1 MESVFVLRLTSIGV
15 SGQFELG
22 QGLRQGSHWMVNI
35 MSEKKLSFLKSFP
48 SLEKIPNS
56 KQKLTLFLHIC
67 RLLYIFTNTFYACL
81 SKTKKC
87 GQRTCYK

>member
-22 QGLRQGSHWMVNI
+22 QGLR
-35 MSEKKLSFLKSFP
+35 FLKRFP

-56 KQKLTLFLHIC
+56 KQKLTLF
-67 RLLYIFTNTFYACL
+67 FTPFKLACL
-81 SKTKKC
+81 KLRNVDNVLVIS
-87 GQRTCYK
+87 R

>member
-35 MSEKKLSFLKSFP
+35 MSEKK
-48 SLEKIPNS
+48 
-56 KQKLTLFLHIC
+56 
-67 RLLYIFTNTFYACL
+67 
-81 SKTKKC
+81 
-87 GQRTCYK
+87 